1 MVNNVGVYKKY
12 VSKPS
17 FVPQKIFSNNFV
29 AIHKIKP
36 VLTLDKPIYV
46 EFSILDLSK
55 LLINEFHCK
64 YIKIKFSANLLFTN
78 TDSLVHEIKTDDV
91 YENFYED
98 KVFWSC

>member
-17 FVPQKIFSNNFV
+17 FVSQKIFSNNFV

-98 KVFWSC
+98 KVF